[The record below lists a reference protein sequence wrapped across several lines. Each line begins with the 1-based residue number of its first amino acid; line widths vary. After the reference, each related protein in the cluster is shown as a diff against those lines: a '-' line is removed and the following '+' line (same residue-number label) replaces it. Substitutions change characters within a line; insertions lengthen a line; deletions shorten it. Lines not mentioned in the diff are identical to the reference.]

1 MKTTKIQDFVLPIAQ
16 RLQSVMEAKGW
27 TPDELAHKA
36 RLHPSTVRQV
46 LSGKVYRLAAVS
58 NALGAVDPYALPLVH
73 PVIPPSGGWM
83 ATSPPG
89 TQKARES
96 AVQLDADAWIADPM
110 DVALHQG
117 AEPTDE
123 GTDLTPNLDKRLAE
137 LKGQGITPQQRAQR
151 VMDGLE
157 DRAGRE
163 YLAAAVASLNDEV
176 LRIKDVLLLVPG
188 RDRVQRLEDRITA
201 LDEHLAP
208 LTMDVALMKVSDR
221 QTAIQVV
228 ADYLVTTTLS
238 EVATHAQV
246 AEVIA
251 ALREEING
259 LIKAIG
265 TDVGRLK
272 GLVHLCQSA
281 DIEHSDDIE
290 ALKSRMGMMSS

>member
-46 LSGKVYRLAAVS
+46 LSGKVYSLHALAAVS

-73 PVIPPSGGWM
+73 PVIPPSGGWT

-96 AVQLDADAWIADPM
+96 AAQLDAWIADPM

-137 LKGQGITPQQRAQR
+137 LKEQGTTSQQRENWAFQQ
-151 VMDGLE
+151 GLNE
-157 DRAGRE
+157 LTKVKAEIDRKCRPQCLVEEAFVSAKRYRKLPVEVEAWTVKELNHLATNDFWQLPQPIIDRYDQGGLVFGVLCDEGTRGIFVPTLE
-163 YLAAAVASLNDEV
+163 GSMFAAADDWIIKGVKGEFYPCKPDIFAATYQEV
-176 LRIKDVLLLVPG
+176 
-188 RDRVQRLEDRITA
+188 
-201 LDEHLAP
+201 
-208 LTMDVALMKVSDR
+208 
-221 QTAIQVV
+221 
-228 ADYLVTTTLS
+228 S
-238 EVATHAQV
+238 E
-246 AEVIA
+246 
-251 ALREEING
+251 
-259 LIKAIG
+259 
-265 TDVGRLK
+265 
-272 GLVHLCQSA
+272 
-281 DIEHSDDIE
+281 
-290 ALKSRMGMMSS
+290 